1 MNVPATLK
9 YTKEHEWTK
18 IEGSLA
24 TIGITD
30 HAQSALG
37 DVVFVDLPKVGRT
50 LKVGEVFGTVESIK
64 AVSDLYSPLTGIVK
78 EVNSAL
84 TDEPGSVNHDPY
96 GKAWMIK
103 LEVTDQATLATLMD
117 ASAYSAIIK

>member
-1 MNVPATLK
+1 VNVPATLK